1 MRALHNV
8 TDKYTELLRE
18 KGYRITPIRKALLN
32 ILKEGQLPLS
42 VSDIAQALKNK
53 KVSAHKTTVYRE
65 LSCLEREGLVMPV
78 RIGRALQYQ
87 LPSEDHRHHLVCTE
101 CHLVEDVVLPDDLKE
116 QEKTIEKSKRFRIT
130 RHALEFF
137 GVCRECDRA
146 ER

>member
-1 MRALHNV
+1 MTIPYNA
-8 TDKYTELLRE
+8 TDKYAELLRE
-18 KGYRITPIRKALLN
+18 RGYRVTPIRKALLK
-32 ILKEGQLPLS
+32 ILEEKRLPLS
-42 VSDIAQALKNK
+42 VSGIAQALKSK

-101 CHLVEDVVLPDDLKE
+101 CHLVEDVVLPDDLNE